1 MSAVQPINAIVYQ
14 ARNLVNGH
22 RYIGFTTQGLPV
34 RSGQHLKDARGTR
47 RQTRFCHAIRK
58 YGAENF
64 VFEIMGD
71 FDDDEDL
78 AKMYECEAIEA
89 YKPEY
94 NLSYGGEGGRLSEET
109 RAKISAAH
117 MGREGTWLGKKFG
130 EEHRRKIALAS
141 ASRTY
146 PHRRGVPR
154 PADIRAKISASNMG
168 HAPTRVGPL
177 SEETKQKLREANKG
191 QVPWILGKH
200 HKEES
205 KRLISAAKKL
215 AHRSRT
221 PEYTAKLQAAAA
233 AMSAANKKPIVC
245 VTDGLEHTSATDA
258 AKFYGMAP
266 NTITAVLRGRRP
278 AARGLVFVY
287 REVPK

>member
-1 MSAVQPINAIVYQ
+1 MQPINAIVYQ

-22 RYIGFTTQGLPV
+22 RYIGFTTQGLEV
-34 RSGQHLKDARGTR
+34 RKKQHLKDAKTKHRVF
-47 RQTRFCHAIRK
+47 RFHRALNK
-58 YGAENF
+58 YGHDNF
-64 VFEIMGD
+64 VFEVLAD
-71 FDDDEDL
+71 FQDDDLL

-117 MGREGTWLGKKFG
+117 MGREGTWLGKKFSA
-130 EEHRRKIALAS
+130 EHSKRIGDA
-141 ASRTY
+141 
-146 PHRRGVPR
+146 HRGVPKLKLR
-154 PADIRAKISASNMG
+154 GRKKSQEAIEKTRAKLMG
-168 HAPTRVGPL
+168 HAPTWTGPH

-200 HKEES
+200 HKEGS
-205 KRLISAAKKL
+205 KQLMSVAKKL
-215 AHRSRT
+215 AHQNRT

-233 AMSAANKKPIVC
+233 SMSAANKKPIIC
-245 VTDGLEHTSATDA
+245 VTDGRRHDSATDA

-266 NTITAVLRGRRP
+266 NTVTAAVRGRRP
-278 AARGLVFVY
+278 SARGLSFRY
-287 REVPK
+287 CEPGE